1 MRLRA
6 APGAARKACIRESS
20 STGGLIA
27 MQALAEPAEARASPM
42 QTQLGV
48 RRIEELE
55 RELHRKEKALA

>member
-1 MRLRA
+1 
-6 APGAARKACIRESS
+6 
-20 STGGLIA
+20 